1 MPFFVQANLDDHTL
15 SVTTET
21 AKEAFA
27 KAVKWHVVERFTNIT
42 ISDDTKSLTI
52 AEFSWVMALLEI
64 GNTVEA
70 DRAAGSKAK
79 SKD

>member
-1 MPFFVQANLDDHTL
+1 MPFSVQADLDNHTL

-27 KAVKWHVVERFTNIT
+27 RAVEWYVVERFDNIT
-42 ISDDTKSLTI
+42 ISDGAKSLTI

-64 GNTVEA
+64 GKTVEA

-79 SKD
+79 SKS